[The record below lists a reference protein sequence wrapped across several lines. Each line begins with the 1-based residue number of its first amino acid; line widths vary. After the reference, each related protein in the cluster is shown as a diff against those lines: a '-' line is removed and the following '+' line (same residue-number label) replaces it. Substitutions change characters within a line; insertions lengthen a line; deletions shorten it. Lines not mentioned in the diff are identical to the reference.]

1 MKKPTRSL
9 LSTALLAA
17 STLLASHQVQAQAAA
32 TATPTPAAAGAVRLT
47 VQGAFPRGIFISGTS
62 ILALVEKVRRASGGS
77 VDARFTDPGSIVPP
91 FQMLDALQSG
101 ALDAAWSVG
110 GYWGGKDATFN
121 FFSAVPFG
129 PDNNEYM
136 AWMYAGGGLELMREQ
151 YGAYGV
157 VPIPCGMTSP
167 EAGGWFRKEIK
178 TVEDLKGLK
187 MRFYGIGSQAL
198 AKLGVVPQNIPAG
211 DIYSSLERGTIDATE
226 FSTPAIDVTLGLNK
240 VAKYY
245 YFPGWHQQ
253 ASFLELLINKK
264 KWDELNATQR
274 AVIEQACGD
283 NVRETIAIGEAAQF
297 KALAE
302 LQASGV
308 QFRRFPKPVM
318 DAFEK
323 AWLEVEA
330 EESAKNPRFKKVN
343 ESFSKFRKN
352 YAVWRQMSS
361 MR

>member
-1 MKKPTRSL
+1 MKAPRSL
-9 LSTALLAA
+9 I
-17 STLLASHQVQAQAAA
+17 AAA
-32 TATPTPAAAGAVRLT
+32 LIAAGSLVAPVTSWAQVPAGGANPVRLT

-62 ILALVEKVRRASGGS
+62 AVALVDKIKKASNGS

-91 FQMLDALQSG
+91 FQMLDALQTG
-101 ALDAAWSVG
+101 ALEAAWSVG
-110 GYWGGKDATFN
+110 GYWTGKDATFN

-129 PDNNEYM
+129 PENNEYM

-151 YGAYGV
+151 YGHYGV

-178 TVEDLKGLK
+178 SVNDLKGLK
-187 MRFYGIGSQAL
+187 MRFYGIGSAVL
-198 AKLGVVPQNIPAG
+198 DKLGVVPQNIPAG

-226 FSTPAIDVTLGLNK
+226 FSMPAIDVTLGLQK

-253 ASFLELLINKK
+253 SSFLELLISKK

-302 LQASGV
+302 LQANGV
-308 QFRRFPKPVM
+308 QFRRFPKPVLEAM
-318 DAFEK
+318 EK
-323 AWLEVEA
+323 AWQQVQA

-343 ESFSKFRKN
+343 DEFTKFRKN
-352 YAVWRQMSS
+352 YAVWRQMSAL
-361 MR
+361 R

>member
-1 MKKPTRSL
+1 MQPSRTL
-9 LSTALLAA
+9 LAALLAA
-17 STLLASHQVQAQAAA
+17 ASLLAPVHVLAQAAA
-32 TATPTPAAAGAVRLT
+32 PQAGAAAPGSVRLT

-62 ILALVEKVRRASGGS
+62 ALALVEKIRKASAGS

-110 GYWGGKDATFN
+110 GYWGGKDSTFN
-121 FFSAVPFG
+121 FFSAIPFG

-136 AWMYAGGGLELMREQ
+136 AWMYAGGGLELMREL
-151 YGAYGV
+151 YGSYGV

-178 TVEDLKGLK
+178 SVGDLKGLK
-187 MRFYGIGSQAL
+187 MRFYGIGSNAL

-226 FSTPAIDVTLGLNK
+226 FSNPAIDVTLGLQK

-253 ASFLELLINKK
+253 ASFLELLVNKK
-264 KWDELNATQR
+264 KWDEMNASQR
-274 AVIEQACGD
+274 SVIEQACGD

-302 LQASGV
+302 LQANGV
-308 QFRRFPKPVM
+308 QFRRFPRPVL
-318 DAFEK
+318 DAIEK
-323 AWLEVEA
+323 AWREVET
-330 EESAKNPRFKKVN
+330 EESAKNPRFKKVH
-343 ESFSKFRKN
+343 ESLAKFRKN

-361 MR
+361 LR

>member
-1 MKKPTRSL
+1 MKATRSL
-9 LSTALLAA
+9 IAAALVAA
-17 STLLASHQVQAQAAA
+17 GNLLASPASWAQTG
-32 TATPTPAAAGAVRLT
+32 TAVTNPVRLT

-62 ILALVEKVRRASGGS
+62 AMALVEKIKKASGGS
-77 VDARFTDPGSIVPP
+77 IDARFTDPGSIVPP

-101 ALDAAWSVG
+101 ALEGAWSVG

-136 AWMYAGGGLELMREQ
+136 AWMYAGGGLDMMREL
-151 YGAYGV
+151 YGNFGV
-157 VPIPCGMTSP
+157 VPIPCGMTAP

-178 TVEDLKGLK
+178 TVDDLKGLK
-187 MRFYGIGSQAL
+187 MRFYGIGSAAL

-226 FSTPAIDVTLGLNK
+226 FSMPAIDVTLGLHK

-253 ASFLELLINKK
+253 ASFLELLISKK

-274 AVIEQACGD
+274 SIIEQACGD

-302 LQASGV
+302 MQANGV
-308 QFRRFPKPVM
+308 QFRRFSKPVLE
-318 DAFEK
+318 AIEK
-323 AWLEVEA
+323 AWHEVQA
-330 EESAKNPRFKKVN
+330 EESAKNPRFKKVSEEFN
-343 ESFSKFRKN
+343 KFRKN
-352 YAVWRQMSS
+352 YAVWRQMSEL
-361 MR
+361 R